1 MRKKSMRFISAALAA
16 CMMASTLPVGA
27 FALEGDTAPE
37 SGVSTQAEE
46 TVAETVTTIPTETK
60 VYTIAEGGN
69 YELLGGNYGRIEINM
84 TDTTKPVNI
93 TIKGNVAETLDDPL
107 FNVTNAGVVNIVN
120 EGYEVDCAT
129 GTKHLMY
136 MRSPESQVTITGGTY
151 VSQGY
156 NIIMDFSGTLIV
168 NDAKMKSNAYCIYAG
183 SSGVVTVNGGEYT
196 YCAPVQDRS
205 VFFGEAGGT
214 ITLND
219 VTATSIEKVLKL
231 ENSTAIVNGG
241 NFKSIGSKS
250 CFVLSASSLTINEGT
265 TTKGEFES
273 ESASCI
279 NNRGFVEI
287 NGGTF
292 TSGAES
298 TIYNRGGLRMT
309 SGTVANTNADGIA
322 IDISGNYGDIKL
334 IGGTIKGIKDGI
346 YVRDLGSSEV
356 TLQQVT
362 FEGSQNDIH
371 LGKGQQINIKKTF
384 TGKAK
389 ILVDDAKAGRR
400 ITQENDD
407 TRYQKDLNLYKD
419 KPLAEP
425 WRGDW
430 NDCVRWERDGHSYH
444 AQTAPSDESY
454 IQQLRAGYYAAITH
468 MDHQIGR
475 LVSALVEEQI
485 MDNTII
491 LFVSDHGEMLG
502 DHLMFQKAKP
512 FQGSIHV
519 PLFISGPERY
529 VGKHGTVR
537 TDLAELRDV
546 CPRCW
551 NWRAHRSPKPW
562 TARACCTL
570 LSVNICTAS
579 IRLAR
584 IPCISS

>member
-241 NFKSIGSKS
+241 NFKSTGSKS

-309 SGTVANTNADGIA
+309 SGTVANTNADGVV
-322 IDISGNYGDIKL
+322 IDASGNYGDIKL

-362 FEGSQNDIH
+362 FDGSQNDIH

-407 TRYQKDLNLYKD
+407 TRYQKDLNLVSNNEGYTIGYKRED
-419 KPLAEP
+419 GVEYRYLADANGNAVLHPGRKGDGKPRCRCPAAGHH
-425 WRGDW
+425 RRCAGRQGCD
-430 NDCVRWERDGHSYH
+430 RDG
-444 AQTAPSDESY
+444 
-454 IQQLRAGYYAAITH
+454 GYP
-468 MDHQIGR
+468 GR
-475 LVSALVEEQI
+475 
-485 MDNTII
+485 
-491 LFVSDHGEMLG
+491 GR
-502 DHLMFQKAKP
+502 
-512 FQGSIHV
+512 V
-519 PLFISGPERY
+519 PGMERCAC
-529 VGKHGTVR
+529 R
-537 TDLAELRDV
+537 R
-546 CPRCW
+546 
-551 NWRAHRSPKPW
+551 RSTGLDPG
-562 TARACCTL
+562 
-570 LSVNICTAS
+570 
-579 IRLAR
+579 
-584 IPCISS
+584 

>member
-219 VTATSIEKVLKL
+219 VTATSIEK
-231 ENSTAIVNGG
+231 
-241 NFKSIGSKS
+241 F
-250 CFVLSASSLTINEGT
+250 SSLRTALR
-265 TTKGEFES
+265 S
-273 ESASCI
+273 
-279 NNRGFVEI
+279 
-287 NGGTF
+287 
-292 TSGAES
+292 S
-298 TIYNRGGLRMT
+298 T
-309 SGTVANTNADGIA
+309 VV
-322 IDISGNYGDIKL
+322 ISRAPA
-334 IGGTIKGIKDGI
+334 
-346 YVRDLGSSEV
+346 V
-356 TLQQVT
+356 
-362 FEGSQNDIH
+362 
-371 LGKGQQINIKKTF
+371 
-384 TGKAK
+384 KA
-389 ILVDDAKAGRR
+389 
-400 ITQENDD
+400 
-407 TRYQKDLNLYKD
+407 
-419 KPLAEP
+419 
-425 WRGDW
+425 
-430 NDCVRWERDGHSYH
+430 
-444 AQTAPSDESY
+444 
-454 IQQLRAGYYAAITH
+454 
-468 MDHQIGR
+468 
-475 LVSALVEEQI
+475 AL
-485 MDNTII
+485 
-491 LFVSDHGEMLG
+491 F
-502 DHLMFQKAKP
+502 
-512 FQGSIHV
+512 
-519 PLFISGPERY
+519 
-529 VGKHGTVR
+529 
-537 TDLAELRDV
+537 
-546 CPRCW
+546 
-551 NWRAHRSPKPW
+551 
-562 TARACCTL
+562 
-570 LSVNICTAS
+570 SVLPA
-579 IRLAR
+579 
-584 IPCISS
+584 